1 MEMIDVTE
9 KKELNWNE
17 LGFAYM
23 ETVSSRP
30 TTRSP

>member
-23 ETVSSRP
+23 ETDFSFVCD
-30 TTRSP
+30 